1 MFLTVSPLVSVLRSS
16 RKYMGSAGSRRLVLS
31 PAIGYFNL
39 KKRKSILNIG
49 NGEGNYSDTIL
60 IYFYA
65 QQVI

>member
-39 KKRKSILNIG
+39 KKRNTSELDIDKTLS
-49 NGEGNYSDTIL
+49 YSK
-60 IYFYA
+60 Y
-65 QQVI
+65 

>member
-39 KKRKSILNIG
+39 KKRNNSELDIDKTLS
-49 NGEGNYSDTIL
+49 YSK
-60 IYFYA
+60 Y
-65 QQVI
+65 

>member
-39 KKRKSILNIG
+39 KKEILLNLTLTKRYHTVNIRLV
-49 NGEGNYSDTIL
+49 N
-60 IYFYA
+60 
-65 QQVI
+65 